1 MVFLKLRK
9 RIINSH
15 GFEQTMFENDS
26 NKLVD
31 SLEKHVA
38 DYFNNLHKHDFIAHL
53 RLSDSVARGCYF
65 RVKDDSVNNFEQMQK
80 INSNSHHSLKLKYL
94 IFNKVIADYAMS
106 KALAVLASLAN
117 LCPPEILSIRSTPAI
132 MEIMKA
138 SVTPDSIFSL
148 IGEYSLN
155 YYGGDN
161 KTLYVSN
168 RPVLVVPGAEN
179 HETICHWE
187 SNNKK
192 YYKESNNP
200 FSKNLVE
207 IRCSQFPNTVMG

>member
-1 MVFLKLRK
+1 
-9 RIINSH
+9 
-15 GFEQTMFENDS
+15 MFENDS

-38 DYFNNLHKHDFIAHL
+38 DYFKNLHKHDFIAHL

-65 RVKDDSVNNFEQMQK
+65 RIKDDSVNNFEQMQK
-80 INSNSHHSLKLKYL
+80 INPNAHHSLKLKYV
-94 IFNKVIADYAMS
+94 IFNKVIENYALS
-106 KALAVLASLAN
+106 RAEAVLSSILH
-117 LCPPEILSIRSTPAI
+117 LCPREILSIRSTPAI

-148 IGEYSLN
+148 LGEYSIN
-155 YYGGDN
+155 YYGGDD
-161 KTLYVSN
+161 KQLYVSK

-179 HETICHWE
+179 HATICKWE

-192 YYKESNNP
+192 YYKEPNNP
-200 FSKNLVE
+200 FSKDLIE
-207 IRCSQFPNTVMG
+207 IKFSEFPNTVTG